1 MNTVIRTPAAAR
13 PGRAAPRLAHAR
25 VRGAVAAVPG
35 AVLPAVRRAAGA
47 GPCAAVPAGHLLRVR
62 RDGAGPV
69 RLRRAARAGPRRRPA
84 APPARAAAAGGGP
97 AAGAA
102 GARRRDD
109 LYPVAAQLRQEAT
122 GAGGL
127 TSGRATRSALNAA
140 GTAPPGTMAMPT
152 PAHTHCMTVANWL
165 TVTACR
171 SGTAAID
178 A

>member
-1 MNTVIRTPAAAR
+1 M
-13 PGRAAPRLAHAR
+13 
-25 VRGAVAAVPG
+25 
-35 AVLPAVRRAAGA
+35 RRA
-47 GPCAAVPAGHLLRVR
+47 R
-62 RDGAGPV
+62 R
-69 RLRRAARAGPRRRPA
+69 ARAGGTTCTQSLRNCARKPLALGVRPRS
-84 APPARAAAAGGGP
+84 
-97 AAGAA
+97 
-102 GARRRDD
+102 
-109 LYPVAAQLRQEAT
+109 LRNTTPMAWLS
-122 GAGGL
+122 AGL